1 MQAAKDQLG
10 PMEPSARKIFT
21 LSMMA
26 PAIGVLASGVADRI
40 RPPMN
45 VVISNVPGPR
55 KTMYLNGA
63 RLEAFYPVSVP
74 FQGQSLNIT
83 CITYDGQFNIGF
95 TGGRD
100 SLPKLQ
106 RIAVYAGEALQE
118 LEEALAVEKPTS
130 SARRASQRGTRKS

>member
-1 MQAAKDQLG
+1 
-10 PMEPSARKIFT
+10 
-21 LSMMA
+21 
-26 PAIGVLASGVADRI
+26 
-40 RPPMN
+40 
-45 VVISNVPGPR
+45 
-55 KTMYLNGA
+55 MYLHGA

-100 SLPKLQ
+100 SLPSLQ
-106 RIAVYAGEALQE
+106 RIAVYSGEALQE
-118 LEEALAVEKPTS
+118 LEEAIAVEKPKS